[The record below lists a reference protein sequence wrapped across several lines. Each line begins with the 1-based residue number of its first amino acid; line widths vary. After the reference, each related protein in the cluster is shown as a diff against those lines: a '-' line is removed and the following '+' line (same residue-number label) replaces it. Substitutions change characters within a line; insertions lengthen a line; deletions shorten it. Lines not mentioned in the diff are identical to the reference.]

1 MMRVSTIDPI
11 SMNRVTQ
18 TATAP
23 YVIEGQGPDAL
34 KMYFEC
40 EANKTVWIY
49 HYTLPIIS
57 SKLPASR

>member
-1 MMRVSTIDPI
+1 MRVSTLDPV
-11 SMNRVTQ
+11 SMNRAAQ
-18 TATAP
+18 AP

-49 HYTLPIIS
+49 HYTLPFIS
-57 SKLPASR
+57 SEARAHE